1 MELLL
6 AALVITTSL
15 LIASQQE
22 RPKRVPVRV
31 RVSDR
36 PKR

>member
-15 LIASQQE
+15 LIAAQQE
-22 RPKRVPVRV
+22 RPKQAPVRV

-36 PKR
+36 PRR